1 MADPTP
7 QTYQRITIIGN
18 GAMAT
23 ACGLLLDTA
32 GREATIWGP
41 FPDAITDMARAKENR
56 VFLPGIPLTE
66 TLKLTAEVEQAAEA
80 PDLVISAIPT
90 QYIRDV
96 WQSFKGRL
104 PAGVPI
110 LSVAKGIE
118 NQTLMPPTRIIADV
132 LGEEDHA
139 LLALSGPS
147 IASEL
152 ARCLPATM
160 CIAGDDE
167 ALATALQEVFA
178 SDTLRVYT
186 NRDLLGVELAGA
198 TKNVIALAAGI
209 LDGLHAG
216 YNAKSALLSR
226 GLAEIARLGQAM
238 GARQETFFGI
248 TGVGDLAT
256 TCFCPEGRNR
266 SAGELLGRG
275 LKLDDVLDQIQGV
288 VEGVPT
294 TRAVMTL
301 AEQHSVEMPI
311 TASVHA
317 VLFEGMD
324 PIEGISRLMR
334 RESKPE
340 RVG

>member
-1 MADPTP
+1 MAETQAQPL
-7 QTYQRITIIGN
+7 QRITIIGN

-23 ACGLLLDTA
+23 ACGLLLD
-32 GREATIWGP
+32 GRGCAVTLWGP
-41 FPDAITDMARAKENR
+41 FPEAITDMARARENQAY
-56 VFLPGIPLTE
+56 LPGIPLTE
-66 TLKLTAEVEQAAEA
+66 SLALTSEIEAAVES

-90 QYIRDV
+90 QYIRTT
-96 WQSFKGRL
+96 WAGFSGRL
-104 PAGVPI
+104 RGGVPI
-110 LSVAKGIE
+110 VSVAKGIE
-118 NQTLMPPTRIIADV
+118 NETLLPPTGIIADV
-132 LGEEDHA
+132 LGADRHPLA
-139 LLALSGPS
+139 ALSGPS

-152 ARCLPATM
+152 ARCLPATV
-160 CIAGDDE
+160 CVASEDE
-167 ALATALQEVFA
+167 AVSAAVQRVFT

-186 NRDLLGVELAGA
+186 NPDLLGVELAGA

-238 GARQETFFGI
+238 GATQETFFGI

-256 TCFCPEGRNR
+256 TCFCPLGRNR
-266 SAGELLGRG
+266 SAGEMLGRG
-275 LKLDDVLDQIQGV
+275 LKLDDVLEQIQGV

-294 TRAVMTL
+294 TKAVMTL
-301 AEQHSVEMPI
+301 AERHGVEMPI
-311 TASVHA
+311 TAAVHA
-317 VLFEGMD
+317 VLFEQMD

-334 RESKPE
+334 REPKAE

>member
-1 MADPTP
+1 MVETTGRDIE
-7 QTYQRITIIGN
+7 RITIIGN

-23 ACGLLLDTA
+23 ACALLLDRVDRRVTM
-32 GREATIWGP
+32 WGP
-41 FPDAITDMARAKENR
+41 FPEAMEDMARSRENKPY
-56 VFLPGIPLTE
+56 LPGLPLPDS
-66 TLKLTAEVEQAAEA
+66 LGLTSEVEEAASG
-80 PDLVISAIPT
+80 PDLVVAAIPT
-90 QYIRDV
+90 QYMRPTCQRFAD
-96 WQSFKGRL
+96 RL
-104 PAGVPI
+104 AEGTPI
-110 LSVAKGIE
+110 VSVAKGIE
-118 NQTLMPPTRIIADV
+118 NETLLPPTGIIGEV
-132 LGEEDHA
+132 LGGGRHPLA
-139 LLALSGPS
+139 ALSGPS

-152 ARCLPATM
+152 ARGLPATV
-160 CIAGDDE
+160 CISSADR
-167 ALATALQEVFA
+167 ALADALQQVFA

-186 NRDLLGVELAGA
+186 NGDLLGVELAGA

-238 GARQETFFGI
+238 GANPETFFGI

-275 LKLDDVLDQIQGV
+275 FKLDDVLERVQGV

-294 TRAVMTL
+294 TRSVMTL
-301 AEQHSVEMPI
+301 AERHGVEMPI

-317 VLFEGMD
+317 VLFERMD
-324 PIEGISRLMR
+324 PIDGISRLMR
-334 RESKPE
+334 REPKAE